1 MLPVEDW
8 EKAGP
13 TQPNTIER
21 KTIRKTRDVFMIS
34 PSVTFHVKSNS
45 EKPYERAKRNS
56 FGNSLQLAKNRHG
69 AKGPES
75 ADPREDFS
83 ISLLSKEP
91 FSGRDV
97 DNLFPARPGPG
108 PKKVINIATRKW
120 LF

>member
-21 KTIRKTRDVFMIS
+21 K
-34 PSVTFHVKSNS
+34 
-45 EKPYERAKRNS
+45 KRNS
-56 FGNSLQLAKNRHG
+56 FGNSFQLAKDRHG

-108 PKKVINIATRKW
+108 PSHRVRCKRARCDRAEPNATPKAAAFR
-120 LF
+120 